1 MEETDGVLLIEDE
14 SGLSLI
20 PLMGRTW
27 SPRGETPVIVHNFN
41 WKRLSAIGGITL
53 QGRIYFR
60 VHDGTIR
67 KEQVI
72 EYLKQLLR
80 QITRH
85 VVLLWDG
92 SSPHRANVVAE
103 FLEQNR
109 VRITVFRLPP
119 YYPKFNPVEFLWS
132 HLKWSKMKGFCPRQ
146 LVELR
151 KKLNTCVNGLR
162 RRPDI
167 VRSYFRASHIPI
179 GEGAEQKLLKYC
191 ELGEVTKLC
200 VYQ

>member
-1 MEETDGVLLIEDE
+1 VIEDE

-27 SPRGETPVIVHNFN
+27 APRGQTPTIEHNFN
-41 WKRLSAIGGITL
+41 WERLSVMGGITL
-53 QGRIYFR
+53 QGRVYFR
-60 VHDGTIR
+60 VHEGTIK

-72 EYLKQLLR
+72 EYLEQLLR
-80 QITRH
+80 QIPRH
-85 VVLLWDG
+85 IVLLWDG
-92 SSPHRANVVAE
+92 ASPHKANAVTA
-103 FLEQNR
+103 FLERNSE
-109 VRITVFRLPP
+109 RITAFRLPP

-132 HLKWSKMKGFCPRQ
+132 HLKWSKMRGFCPRK
-146 LVELR
+146 LDELR
-151 KKLNTCVNGLR
+151 KKLNVHVNGIR
-162 RRPDI
+162 RKPDL

-191 ELGEVTKLC
+191 QPDEIRKLC

>member
-1 MEETDGVLLIEDE
+1 MIEDE

-27 SPRGETPVIVHNFN
+27 APRGETPVIEHNFN
-41 WKRLSAIGGITL
+41 WERLSAMGGITL

-72 EYLKQLLR
+72 EYLEQLLR
-80 QITRH
+80 QIKRH
-85 VVLLWDG
+85 IVLLWDG
-92 SSPHRANVVAE
+92 SSPHRATIVTN
-103 FLEQNR
+103 FLEQNKE
-109 VRITVFRLPP
+109 RITGFRLPP
-119 YYPKFNPVEFLWS
+119 YYPKFNPVEFLWTY
-132 HLKWSKMKGFCPRQ
+132 LKWSKMRGFCPRQ
-146 LVELR
+146 IGELR
-151 KKLNTCVNGLR
+151 KKLSLCVNCLR

-191 ELGEVTKLC
+191 EAGEVTKLC
-200 VYQ
+200 VNQ